1 LLFHNILSIFADKDT
16 IFFDMSH
23 LPKLNFPPIRLKAR
37 RGANDRTEVFD
48 AVRGRWLVLTP
59 EEWVRRHVVEYLRT
73 ECGYAPQLIVEEHP
87 IPLNGMAQRADIVV
101 LNRCGTPYFVV
112 ECKEPN
118 VKIDGDV
125 LAQVVR
131 YNSVLGCR
139 YIAITNGL
147 DTYCYAY
154 DDGKY
159 TQINHFPRAE
169 EGI

>member
-1 LLFHNILSIFADKDT
+1 
-16 IFFDMSH
+16 MSH

-87 IPLNGMAQRADIVV
+87 VPLNGMAQRADIVV
-101 LNRCGTPYFVV
+101 IGADAKPHLIV

-118 VKIDGDV
+118 VKIDRQV
-125 LAQVVR
+125 LDQVVR
-131 YNSVLGCR
+131 YNSVLRCR
-139 YIAITNGL
+139 YIVMTNGI
-147 DTYCYAY
+147 DTYCYEY
-154 DDGKY
+154 DGEQYRTIKVLPKSN
-159 TQINHFPRAE
+159 TSTANNE
-169 EGI
+169 